1 MALTDPAGGLQTQY
15 TYEPFG
21 ATSATGPA
29 SSSPFQYT
37 GRENDGTGLYYYR
50 ARYYH
55 PELTRFISED
65 PIRLH
70 GAETN
75 FFVYVANNPVNFI
88 DPFGLDKEK
97 KCEDLFPPGLEWLK
111 YYLTA
116 EKTLTPFV
124 VGNASILAGSAVAA
138 GGIVATGGLIA
149 AAPETLGLSLIAV
162 PGTLLVV
169 AAGEYLVVFGTDVNI
184 GQVNTLLGTKIPRPH
199 DVAPKAFPGLPSGKL
214 CR

>member
-1 MALTDPAGGLQTQY
+1 M
-15 TYEPFG
+15 
-21 ATSATGPA
+21 
-29 SSSPFQYT
+29 
-37 GRENDGTGLYYYR
+37 
-50 ARYYH
+50 
-55 PELTRFISED
+55 
-65 PIRLH
+65 
-70 GAETN
+70 N
-75 FFVYVANNPVNFI
+75 FYAYVDNNPVNFI

-116 EKTLTPFV
+116 HETLAPFV

-138 GGIVATGGLIA
+138 GGAVATGALVA
-149 AAPETLGLSLIAV
+149 AAPEKLGLSLVGV

-184 GQVNTLLGTKIPRPH
+184 GQINALFGTKIPRPH